1 MNLTFDFAFEGF
13 RIIRERPKLI
23 AFWGAITLFGYGV
36 MSLIM
41 VHVAGPQIMAFVK
54 MIIAQADTGS
64 AGVDQAFMINISQQ
78 ILLAGL
84 MCLPVHVVMT
94 SVVLGAV
101 CRVAFGETD
110 DRLGF
115 LAFGWQ
121 EIRLIAVKTAS
132 LAVIAALFLGVA
144 LVGTMAG
151 LLIGGA
157 NSQAATGLQTLGVIA
172 GLGAAIWLS
181 LRLSLNGPHSFDSQ
195 SLNIFGSLAMT
206 NERFWSL
213 FTGYATAT
221 ALAMVVRFLCDKI
234 IEAVQV
240 LSLGLRVT
248 GDMIMPDM
256 TSIVSFLTP
265 ASVIALALTFAVVAP
280 LMAAIQLGAP
290 VAAYRA
296 LKGRTP
302 VRKVKE
308 EAAR

>member
-23 AFWGAITLFGYGV
+23 AFWGAVTLFGYGV

-41 VHVAGPQIMAFVK
+41 VHVAGPQITALIQM
-54 MIIAQADTGS
+54 MITQASTGNAS
-64 AGVDQAFMINISQQ
+64 TDQDFTNRIMPQ
-78 ILLAGL
+78 ILIAAL
-84 MCLPVHVVMT
+84 MCMPVYIVMT

-101 CRVAFGETD
+101 CRVVFGETD

-115 LAFGWQ
+115 LSFGWQ
-121 EIRLIAVKTAS
+121 EIRLIVIKAVS
-132 LAVIAALFLGVA
+132 LVVIAALFLGVA
-144 LVGTMAG
+144 FAGRMAG
-151 LLIGGA
+151 VLIGGA
-157 NSQAATGLQTLGVIA
+157 NSQAATGLQTLGIIA

-195 SLNIFGSLAMT
+195 SLNIFGSFAMT

-234 IEAVQV
+234 IEAIQV
-240 LSLGLRVT
+240 LSLGLKVT

-265 ASVIALALTFAVVAP
+265 ASVIALVLTFAVVAP

-296 LKGRTP
+296 LKSRTP
-302 VRKVKE
+302 VRKAKE
-308 EAAR
+308 ETAR